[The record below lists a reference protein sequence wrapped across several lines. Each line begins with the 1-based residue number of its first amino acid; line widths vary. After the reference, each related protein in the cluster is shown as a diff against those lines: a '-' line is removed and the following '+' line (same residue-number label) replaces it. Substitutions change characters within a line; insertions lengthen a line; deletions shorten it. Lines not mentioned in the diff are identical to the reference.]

1 MVTRVLGRQ
10 QGLIVRRTGDELL
23 ILDTVKDQ
31 IHQLN
36 PSAAFIWEKLD
47 EGLSDGDI
55 SQLLSVEFGIDDEVA
70 RSDVA
75 AAVARFRALGLI
87 A

>member
-36 PSAAFIWEKLD
+36 PSAAFVWEKLD

-55 SQLLSVEFGIDDEVA
+55 SRLLSVEFDIDDEVA

-75 AAVARFRALGLI
+75 AAVTRFRALGLI